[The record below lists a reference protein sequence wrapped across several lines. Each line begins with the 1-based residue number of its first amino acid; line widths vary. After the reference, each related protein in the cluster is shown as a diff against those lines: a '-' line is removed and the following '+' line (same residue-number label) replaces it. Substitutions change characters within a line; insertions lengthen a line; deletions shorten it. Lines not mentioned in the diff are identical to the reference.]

1 MIMRIGLAGYDCATA
16 ISEIPNASSI
26 DTNLANGT
34 GCGGVNICIG
44 GACVTGVCGDGVL
57 TVATGETCDDGN
69 LVNGDGCSSTCKQEG
84 CADGTR
90 EAITPP
96 AAQPKI
102 AACNGTFT
110 GTVNNGASA
119 AALCQT
125 GWHICSTSAAD
136 KALLATITAAE
147 GAATGCWVM
156 NASNRNGGCNTCTDQ
171 TNDMRAAAVGGSCGF
186 QSSATPN
193 SCTPNAGTD
202 GATQTQLGCSKTN
215 NAQWAVVTGVLC
227 CSP

>member
-1 MIMRIGLAGYDCATA
+1 MTCNDN
-16 ISEIPNASSI
+16 NACTTDSCVAPGGCVYTSVS
-26 DTNLANGT
+26 DGT
-34 GCGGVNICIG
+34 GCGGTNICVSG
-44 GACVTGVCGDGVL
+44 SCVAGKCGDGIL
-57 TVATGETCDDGN
+57 TAALGETCDDGN

-90 EAITPP
+90 ENIT
-96 AAQPKI
+96 ALSSQPKI
-102 AACNGTFT
+102 AACGGTFT

-136 KALLATITAAE
+136 KALLATITPAE
-147 GAATGCWVM
+147 GTAAGCWVM

-171 TNDMRAAAVGGSCGF
+171 TNDMTVAAVGGSCGTIAA
-186 QSSATPN
+186 ATPT
-193 SCTPNAGTD
+193 SCTPNADTNGGT
-202 GATQTQLGCSKTN
+202 ATLLGCSKTN
-215 NAQWAVVTGVLC
+215 AAGWAPVTGILC